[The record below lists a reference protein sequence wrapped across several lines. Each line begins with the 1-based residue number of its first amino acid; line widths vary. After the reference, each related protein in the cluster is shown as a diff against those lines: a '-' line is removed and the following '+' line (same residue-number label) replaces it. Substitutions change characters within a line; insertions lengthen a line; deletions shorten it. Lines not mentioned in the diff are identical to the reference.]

1 MERTNE
7 YHHLISQL
15 LVINELPYRV
25 FQVARLRVS
34 DSRESQNF
42 YIEQKGVVCLV
53 VSLTKKAQELECHIV
68 KTLTDRERDDSRKQQ
83 RQLERIKN
91 ACGENTTKTKDK
103 TKNVEKNTKNKK
115 FLKEIKKGNNNHLK
129 EKKER

>member
-42 YIEQKGVVCLV
+42 YVEQKGVVCLV
-53 VSLTKKAQELECHIV
+53 VLTKKAQELECHIV
-68 KTLTDRERDDSRKQQ
+68 KTLTDRERDDK
-83 RQLERIKN
+83 KT
-91 ACGENTTKTKDK
+91 ATPTGENQECVRRRYYQNTRKCG
-103 TKNVEKNTKNKK
+103 KNTKNKK
-115 FLKEIKKGNNNHLK
+115 MFKSNKKR
-129 EKKER
+129 E

>member
-42 YIEQKGVVCLV
+42 YVEQKGVVCLV

-91 ACGENTTKTKDK
+91 ACGEDTTKTQE
-103 TKNVEKNTKNKK
+103 NVEKTQKTKK
-115 FLKEIKKGNNNHLK
+115 FLKAIKKGNNNHLK

>member
-42 YIEQKGVVCLV
+42 YVEQKGVVCLV

-91 ACGENTTKTKDK
+91 ACGEDTTKTKE
-103 TKNVEKNTKNKK
+103 NVEKTQKTKK
-115 FLKEIKKGNNNHLK
+115 FLKAIKKGNNNHLK